1 MAQFNWSAGVLI
13 IAQQLHDRLATIK
26 ALYPPSMCVLAF
38 AYNIPNSGCPR
49 REGATV
55 LLNWMCLPLARF
67 LVTHIDALRIRHNFR
82 DNFSGAGFACNGD
95 AVCFRQEQSITR
107 TPDEERLAFF
117 NSGVGD
123 EFSYSAHLLMPS
135 IS

>member
-1 MAQFNWSAGVLI
+1 
-13 IAQQLHDRLATIK
+13 
-26 ALYPPSMCVLAF
+26 
-38 AYNIPNSGCPR
+38 
-49 REGATV
+49 
-55 LLNWMCLPLARF
+55 MCLPLARF
-67 LVTHIDALRIRHNFR
+67 LVTHINALFALYNLR
-82 DNFSGAGFACNGD
+82 DNFSATRFAGNRD